1 MGSIP
6 TAPATYG
13 LYMSQED
20 IQKENKKHSFLEPPI
35 WVAIFVIVVA
45 IAGLLASIFTI
56 TRWANSTSTLVQAV
70 MWIVSAILL
79 VVGGYYFIYLLFT
92 MLTYLNAH
100 NSRRYAIR
108 RAMTDLHY
116 RTVILA
122 FISFAFHI
130 ILAILQLVL
139 ALRQEEIQYWYL
151 SFGIYHLVV
160 AGVKLAIYFIEQHS
174 VRKTGDIIKPG
185 SYHDYRIYLVIGVI
199 SLILNLVIIFGVI
212 PTVVMYESYDY
223 INNSLTLTEIQAVG
237 ESVLLILGFISLRKT
252 DSWATKGV
260 KFLNLN
266 VYLCT
271 LFSLLV
277 VLLARFE
284 LNPDTITM
292 TALIVGIVLAVAILI
307 ISITNIVVAAQK
319 KTDINE
325 GVLAVNPDNRKA
337 VVLNIKVE
345 PKVIDK
351 PITIETSKDSKKK
364 EKKT

>member
-1 MGSIP
+1 
-6 TAPATYG
+6 
-13 LYMSQED
+13 MSQED
-20 IQKENKKHSFLEPPI
+20 IQHENKKHTFLEPPI
-35 WVAIFVIVVA
+35 WAAILVILVAL
-45 IAGLLASIFTI
+45 AGLLASIFTI
-56 TRWANSTSTLVQAV
+56 TRWSNATSTLVQAV
-70 MWIVSAILL
+70 MWIVSVILL
-79 VVGGYYFIYLLFT
+79 VAGGYYFIYLLFV
-92 MLTYLNAH
+92 MLTYLNSH
-100 NSRRYAIR
+100 NSRRYAIK

-130 ILAILQLVL
+130 ILAVLQLVL

-151 SFGIYHLVV
+151 AFGIYHLIV
-160 AGVKLAIYFIEQHS
+160 AGVKLAIYFIEQNS
-174 VRKTGDIIKPG
+174 VRKTGDIIKAG

-199 SLILNLVIIFGVI
+199 SLILNLVIILGII

-237 ESVLLILGFISLRKT
+237 ESVLLILGFISMRRT

-271 LFSLLV
+271 LFSLIV
-277 VLLARFE
+277 VFLSRFE
-284 LNPDTITM
+284 VRPDVIT
-292 TALIVGIVLAVAILI
+292 TVALVIGIILAVSILV

-337 VVLNIKVE
+337 VVINIKVE

-351 PITIETSKDSKKK
+351 KPIVKIDDSAKGAKK
-364 EKKT
+364 EKKRKT

>member
-1 MGSIP
+1 
-6 TAPATYG
+6 
-13 LYMSQED
+13 MSQED
-20 IQKENKKHSFLEPPI
+20 FQNENKKHTLLEPPT
-35 WVAIFVIVVA
+35 WVAIFVIIVA
-45 IAGLLASIFTI
+45 IAGLLASIFTFTI
-56 TRWANSTSTLVQAV
+56 WSNSASTLVQAV
-70 MWIVSAILL
+70 MWIVSALLL
-79 VVGGYYFIYLLFT
+79 VAGGYYFIYLFFKV
-92 MLTYLNAH
+92 LTYLNSH
-100 NSRRYAIR
+100 NSRKNAIKR
-108 RAMTDLHY
+108 VVTDLHY
-116 RTVILA
+116 RTVIIA
-122 FISFAFHI
+122 FISFTFHI
-130 ILAILQLVL
+130 ILAVLQLVL

-174 VRKTGDIIKPG
+174 VRKTGDIIKAG

-199 SLILNLVIIFGVI
+199 SLILNLVIIFGVV
-212 PTVVMYESYDY
+212 PTVVMYETYDY
-223 INNSLTLTEIQAVG
+223 INNSLILTEIQAVG
-237 ESVLLILGFISLRKT
+237 ESVLLIIGFITLRKT

-271 LFSLLV
+271 LFTLLV
-277 VLLARFE
+277 VLLSKFE
-284 LNPDTITM
+284 VNADTITM
-292 TALIVGIVLAVAILI
+292 TALIVGIVLAISILI

-351 PITIETSKDSKKK
+351 KEESPPEAAKNKEKSKKS
-364 EKKT
+364 

>member
-1 MGSIP
+1 
-6 TAPATYG
+6 
-13 LYMSQED
+13 MSQED
-20 IQKENKKHSFLEPPI
+20 IELEDKKHSFLEPPI
-35 WVAIFVIVVA
+35 WVAILVIVIAV
-45 IAGLLASIFTI
+45 AGLLASIFTF
-56 TRWANSTSTLVQAV
+56 TRWSDSTSQLVQAV
-70 MWIVSAILL
+70 MWIVSVILL
-79 VVGGYYFIYLLFT
+79 IAGGYYFIYLLFV
-92 MLTYLNAH
+92 MLTYLNSH
-100 NSRRYAIR
+100 NSRKYAIK
-108 RAMTDLHY
+108 RAMTDIHY
-116 RTVILA
+116 RTVVIA

-151 SFGIYHLVV
+151 AFGIYHLIV
-160 AGVKLAIYFIEQHS
+160 AAVKLTIYFIEQNS
-174 VRKTGDIIKPG
+174 VRKTGDIIKAG

-237 ESVLLILGFISLRKT
+237 ESVLLILGFIALKKT

-277 VLLARFE
+277 VLLSRF
-284 LNPDTITM
+284 NVKSDVITT
-292 TALIVGIVLAVAILI
+292 TALVVGIVLAVSILV

-337 VVLNIKVE
+337 VVINIKVE

-351 PITIETSKDSKKK
+351 KPVQKTENEPPNSKK
-364 EKKT
+364 EKKKKT